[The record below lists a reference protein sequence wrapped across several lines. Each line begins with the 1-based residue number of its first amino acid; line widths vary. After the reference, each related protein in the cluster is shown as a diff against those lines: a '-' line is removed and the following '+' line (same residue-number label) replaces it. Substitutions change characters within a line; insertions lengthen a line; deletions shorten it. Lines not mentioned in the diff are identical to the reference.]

1 MENKKQDFL
10 YIVWK
15 NPASRR
21 NYIVGQ
27 LSFSNV
33 YHFCYSNEYQD
44 ALKSGWKGLEA
55 FPNYK
60 IDYESKELF
69 PIFASRL
76 PDPKRRDIKEI
87 LEKYEMT
94 EYNPYE
100 LLKRNGGRLPIDN
113 YEFICPIYKNEK
125 TQKIQLEFFVMGVRH
140 LVGCDGKNCTKLL
153 DLTADTQLY
162 LNPEPQN
169 KYDRYAIQIVTKDK
183 KLLGYVPRYYS
194 EQIFNILISG
204 TSYFCKVIEVNGEG
218 VCAECIK
225 VRLKIPND
233 NME

>member
-1 MENKKQDFL
+1 
-10 YIVWK
+10 
-15 NPASRR
+15 
-21 NYIVGQ
+21 
-27 LSFSNV
+27 
-33 YHFCYSNEYQD
+33 
-44 ALKSGWKGLEA
+44 
-55 FPNYK
+55 
-60 IDYESKELF
+60 
-69 PIFASRL
+69 
-76 PDPKRRDIKEI
+76 
-87 LEKYEMT
+87 MT
-94 EYNPYE
+94 
-100 LLKRNGGRLPIDN
+100 GVQTCALPI
-113 YEFICPIYKNEK
+113 
-125 TQKIQLEFFVMGVRH
+125 
-140 LVGCDGKNCTKLL
+140 
-153 DLTADTQLY
+153 